1 MEKMNK
7 IEFLETFLSLY
18 INHHVVLEDMEKG
31 TNKYTVLDVRN
42 APKEVKKDK
51 IKGALEIPAKDLNN
65 RLNELSQD
73 NIYVVYDWTGG
84 TILGKQ
90 ALLELYRNGF
100 EAYELA
106 GALEGWK
113 GMSLPLEDVE

>member
-1 MEKMNK
+1 MNK

-51 IKGALEIPAKDLNN
+51 IKGSLEIPAKDLNN

-73 NIYVVYDWTGG
+73 NIYVVCDWTGG

>member
-1 MEKMNK
+1 MNK

-18 INHHVVLEDMEKG
+18 INHHVVLEDMQKG

-51 IKGALEIPAKDLNN
+51 IKGATEISAKDLHKH
-65 RLNELSQD
+65 LNELPKNSV
-73 NIYVVYDWTGG
+73 YVVYDWTGG

-90 ALLELYRNGF
+90 ALLELYKNDF

-113 GMSLPLEDVE
+113 GMSLPLENVE

>member
-51 IKGALEIPAKDLNN
+51 IKGSLEIPAKDLNN